1 MSNFFFAHSSNL
13 EVTFN
18 LRDED
23 IFGVDPS
30 VFKRFVREMPADL
43 EEEEDANEEGED
55 GEGRFHDKRC
65 QVKDY
70 KMPRRKT
77 TRRKRRPDIKDD
89 FFTDRSNEENSEIVD
104 LMDTSQQM
112 QIQHEQYPSSS
123 VSGTNNKKLA
133 KHSDETSSYEIQRTR
148 SGSNTPHQVVA
159 DTCDPRISQGME
171 ILQRRM
177 DALDHK
183 MSTELNEMK
192 RMLITLNRQ
201 LEASRA
207 NTPPATAPPV
217 PPTPSPNPIS
227 TEASSQPSTK
237 VNLQNK
243 IT

>member
-1 MSNFFFAHSSNL
+1 MSNFFFGLSSNL

-171 ILQRRM
+171 ILQRYIF
-177 DALDHK
+177 AYF
-183 MSTELNEMK
+183 S
-192 RMLITLNRQ
+192 
-201 LEASRA
+201 
-207 NTPPATAPPV
+207 V
-217 PPTPSPNPIS
+217 
-227 TEASSQPSTK
+227 
-237 VNLQNK
+237 K
-243 IT
+243 IK

>member
-1 MSNFFFAHSSNL
+1 
-13 EVTFN
+13 
-18 LRDED
+18 
-23 IFGVDPS
+23 
-30 VFKRFVREMPADL
+30 MPADL

-104 LMDTSQQM
+104 LMDTSQQL

-171 ILQRRM
+171 ILQRYIFSVKKKKTKKHPF
-177 DALDHK
+177 LF
-183 MSTELNEMK
+183 SGEWTP
-192 RMLITLNRQ
+192 LIIKC
-201 LEASRA
+201 
-207 NTPPATAPPV
+207 P
-217 PPTPSPNPIS
+217 
-227 TEASSQPSTK
+227 
-237 VNLQNK
+237 QN
-243 IT
+243 

>member
-1 MSNFFFAHSSNL
+1 
-13 EVTFN
+13 
-18 LRDED
+18 
-23 IFGVDPS
+23 
-30 VFKRFVREMPADL
+30 MPADL

-104 LMDTSQQM
+104 LMDTSQQL

-171 ILQRRM
+171 ILQRYIFSVKKTKRKKEEMIKKIFFIFRRM

-237 VNLQNK
+237 V
-243 IT
+243 I

>member
-1 MSNFFFAHSSNL
+1 
-13 EVTFN
+13 
-18 LRDED
+18 
-23 IFGVDPS
+23 
-30 VFKRFVREMPADL
+30 MPADL
-43 EEEEDANEEGED
+43 EEEEDAGEEGED

-171 ILQRRM
+171 ILQRYIC
-177 DALDHK
+177 AYFF
-183 MSTELNEMK
+183 
-192 RMLITLNRQ
+192 
-201 LEASRA
+201 
-207 NTPPATAPPV
+207 
-217 PPTPSPNPIS
+217 PS
-227 TEASSQPSTK
+227 K
-237 VNLQNK
+237 
-243 IT
+243 